1 MTQQTL
7 LKKMDEAIER
17 TRFLERENQETQA
30 RVRTLE
36 NEAKEL
42 RGLIALAE
50 SKADEILKPAQSAP
64 RTSGEERPT
73 AKSGKGLQD
82 LVEEGASRGQG
93 DIRRRQA

>member
-1 MTQQTL
+1 MSQQPL

-17 TRFLERENQETQA
+17 VRFLERENEETQA

-50 SKADEILKPAQSAP
+50 SKADEILRPGQSAP
-64 RTSGEERPT
+64 RISGEERST
-73 AKSGKGLQD
+73 ARAGKGLQD

-93 DIRRRQA
+93 DIRRR